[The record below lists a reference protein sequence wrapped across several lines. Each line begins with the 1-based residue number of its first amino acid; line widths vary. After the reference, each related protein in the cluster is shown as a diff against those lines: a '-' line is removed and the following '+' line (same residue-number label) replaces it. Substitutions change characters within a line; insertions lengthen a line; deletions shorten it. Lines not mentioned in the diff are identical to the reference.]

1 MTVASSPSWR
11 KPRLS
16 ASMLC
21 VSLLLVVTAGS
32 SVRGQEAREKRLGFD
47 VDRFQAV
54 EDTVAWLLEYDRVAW
69 IASDSVAAV
78 AEAHVDRLGREW
90 FCYERHHRWH
100 AVFGRFDPESDEY
113 VAALRFVEDSSSRI
127 RRLEGPSDS
136 ARLTAYARS
145 LYHSRSLLPPHVTE
159 RPGAFNQYVR
169 DRSDGRIEVRYLPAG
184 LPHAMILQGPE
195 YHFVFGQEGR
205 NLAESNSV
213 EAELRGM
220 FPDTARVLDIN
231 NEARAIPTVGQ
242 VFFVRRFGSSFRRVR
257 IWNRR
262 FITSLVEGRWVHVLK
277 EMIEESPDWEVAG
290 HLLTDPSFL
299 EEPEIER
306 AAVVTEA
313 AVRK

>member
-1 MTVASSPSWR
+1 
-11 KPRLS
+11 
-16 ASMLC
+16 MLC
-21 VSLLLVVTAGS
+21 VSLLLALTVASPVH
-32 SVRGQEAREKRLGFD
+32 GQEGREKRLEFD
-47 VDRFQAV
+47 VNRFQAV

-78 AEAHVDRLGREW
+78 AEAHMDRLGREW

-113 VAALRFVEDSSSRI
+113 VAALRFVEDSSSGV
-127 RRLEGPSDS
+127 RRSQGHSDS
-136 ARLTAYARS
+136 PRLTAYARS

-169 DRSDGRIEVRYLPAG
+169 ERSDGRIEVRYLPAG
-184 LPHAMILQGPE
+184 LPNGMILHGPE

-205 NLAESNSV
+205 DLLESDSV
-213 EAELRGM
+213 EAELRGA
-220 FPDTARVLDIN
+220 FPDTSRVLDID

-262 FITSLVEGRWVHVLK
+262 FITSLVDGRWVHQSKATV
-277 EMIEESPDWEVAG
+277 EERPDWGRLNE
-290 HLLTDPSFL
+290 
-299 EEPEIER
+299 
-306 AAVVTEA
+306 
-313 AVRK
+313 